1 MDYVDEFMASSAAEL
16 PSPESISSSV
26 GGLRLLARMRA
37 WAKVAS
43 LALQLLTERGGSG
56 SPNEEA
62 CDEVHVYYYFAL
74 LKLGRPPFADLRT
87 QLDAFMAS
95 RTNAVTT
102 SRWMMALELLQLE
115 LLQYSEGPGSQ
126 EACLDGLGRLQ
137 RRLNARAYD
146 TNNADSGA
154 DSTNNNPVMTSSE
167 ARLWAR
173 RVTMSIC
180 NAAVRTSKWR
190 VALVALESLRP
201 SSSGD
206 SDELR
211 PLEVSLEVEMLSRIG
226 KVFLQMGQLEEASNF
241 LSQAAATGEDH
252 KNTTARVTLN
262 NGLMAFA
269 RSDFRTAMQL
279 FQEVRHC
286 YCYSQ
291 GLQRKFNYTFV
302 FQFVVAP

>member
-43 LALQLLTERGGSG
+43 LAQQLLTERGGSS
-56 SPNEEA
+56 SPSEEA

-74 LKLGRPPFADLRT
+74 LKLGRPPFAGLRT

-95 RTNAVTT
+95 RTNAATN
-102 SRWMMALELLQLE
+102 SRWMVALELLQLE

-137 RRLNARAYD
+137 RRLNDHANYK
-146 TNNADSGA
+146 NNVDSGA
-154 DSTNNNPVMTSSE
+154 DGASSHPVMTSGE

-201 SSSGD
+201 SSSSGD
-206 SDELR
+206 SDELG
-211 PLEVSLEVEMLSRIG
+211 PLEVSLQVEMLSRIG

-241 LSQAAATGEDH
+241 LAQAAATGEGH
-252 KNTTARVTLN
+252 KNTTARITLN
-262 NGLMAFA
+262 NGLVAFA

-286 YCYSQ
+286 HCYSQ
-291 GLQRKFNYTFV
+291 GLL
-302 FQFVVAP
+302 P

>member
-37 WAKVAS
+37 WGKVAS
-43 LALQLLTERGGSG
+43 LAQQLLKERSG
-56 SPNEEA
+56 IESSKEDA
-62 CDEVHVYYYFAL
+62 CSEVHVYYYFAL

-87 QLDAFMAS
+87 QLDAFMAN
-95 RTNAVTT
+95 RGNAAAT
-102 SRWMMALELLQLE
+102 SRWVVALELLQLE

-126 EACLDGLGRLQ
+126 DACLDGLGRLQ
-137 RRLNARAYD
+137 RRLNDRAND
-146 TNNADSGA
+146 AKSAERDNEEPNPDGASGA
-154 DSTNNNPVMTSSE
+154 LMTSSE

-190 VALVALESLRP
+190 VALVALEALRP
-201 SSSGD
+201 NAAFGAKEE
-206 SDELR
+206 ELG

-226 KVFLQMGQLEEASNF
+226 KVFLQMGQLEEAANF
-241 LSQAAATGEDH
+241 LAQAAAAGEGH

-279 FQEVRHC
+279 FQEVGFWYRSSFC
-286 YCYSQ
+286 
-291 GLQRKFNYTFV
+291 
-302 FQFVVAP
+302 